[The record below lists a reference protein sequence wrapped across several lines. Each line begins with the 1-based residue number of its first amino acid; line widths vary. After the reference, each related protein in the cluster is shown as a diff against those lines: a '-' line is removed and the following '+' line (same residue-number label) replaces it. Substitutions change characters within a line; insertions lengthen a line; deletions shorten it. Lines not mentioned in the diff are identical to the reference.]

1 MLFDGEVTG
10 GEPCGPVEHVA
21 TRDGLE
27 QWGLGGG
34 KQGGHS
40 DSFIGKGGYIGKWH

>member
-10 GEPCGPVEHVA
+10 GEPCGLVEHVA

-27 QWGLGGG
+27 QWGLGEKSKEVTG
-34 KQGGHS
+34 K
-40 DSFIGKGGYIGKWH
+40 DL

>member
-27 QWGLGGG
+27 QWGLGGES
-34 KQGGHS
+34 KEVTQTVL
-40 DSFIGKGGYIGKWH
+40 